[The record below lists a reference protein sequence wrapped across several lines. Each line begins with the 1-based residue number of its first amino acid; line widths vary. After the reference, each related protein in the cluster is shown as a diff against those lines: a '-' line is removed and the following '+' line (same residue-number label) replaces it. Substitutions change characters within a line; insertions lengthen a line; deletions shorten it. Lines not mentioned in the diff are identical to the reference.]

1 MSNRDQDVQIEDIKL
16 RGGTVNFDW
25 FKTVVGISIIVGGF
39 FMNRLVNELDQT
51 RNSNEEL
58 KVIISR
64 MQNDIEWIKSNISR
78 K

>member
-1 MSNRDQDVQIEDIKL
+1 MSNRDQDVQIEEIKL

-64 MQNDIEWIKSNISR
+64 MQNDIEWIKSNIR
-78 K
+78 TK